1 MYMYITRVYMYD
13 QEEEFVKSRE
23 VSSIKGF
30 VPDTDEDDEDED
42 EDVSVRPPSPSPA
55 ACPASTHT

>member
-1 MYMYITRVYMYD
+1 MYD